1 MARTVRRKSKD
12 DLILEKENNGNNH
25 KNKKASRTKRKN
37 KLRQIDYTD
46 PSVLEDL
53 EDSYEY

>member
-12 DLILEKENNGNNH
+12 DLILEKENNGNNQ
-25 KNKKASRTKRKN
+25 KNKKDSRTKRKN